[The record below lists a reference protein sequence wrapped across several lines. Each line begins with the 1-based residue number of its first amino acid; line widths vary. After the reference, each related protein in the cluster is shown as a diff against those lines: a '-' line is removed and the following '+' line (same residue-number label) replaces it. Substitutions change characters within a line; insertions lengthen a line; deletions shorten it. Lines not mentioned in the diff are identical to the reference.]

1 MNGWRNMDTRYRD
14 EEVYSVGE
22 CPACPGAGNV
32 LALLATHASA
42 IFYCSSCGTA
52 WREVPNPMRLDS
64 VERLADLAPSGVRAL
79 TREEVT
85 ASGLEIVE
93 VLKTSEVDDEL
104 RRLLERE

>member
-1 MNGWRNMDTRYRD
+1 
-14 EEVYSVGE
+14 
-22 CPACPGAGNV
+22 
-32 LALLATHASA
+32 
-42 IFYCSSCGTA
+42 
-52 WREVPNPMRLDS
+52 MRLDS
-64 VERLADLAPSGVRAL
+64 VERLADLAPDGVRAL